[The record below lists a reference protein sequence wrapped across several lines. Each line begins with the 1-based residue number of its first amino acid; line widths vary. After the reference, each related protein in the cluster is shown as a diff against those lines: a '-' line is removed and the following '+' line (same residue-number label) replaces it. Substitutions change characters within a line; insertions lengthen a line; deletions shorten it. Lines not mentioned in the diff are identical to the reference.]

1 MVIKLIMSQPQSSNS
16 TDQKSIV
23 AQRHT
28 VKEDCLA
35 CRLIS
40 GGGLIGIS
48 VYTYSQARKHPKA
61 FNKIG
66 LMMVTAAVAGI
77 GVARL
82 LDVYPFGDNNNKT

>member
-61 FNKIG
+61 CICIFRRNKNQ
-66 LMMVTAAVAGI
+66 LNRST
-77 GVARL
+77 
-82 LDVYPFGDNNNKT
+82 

>member
-1 MVIKLIMSQPQSSNS
+1 MPLPTAPVTEN
-16 TDQKSIV
+16 KSIV

-48 VYTYSQARKHPKA
+48 LYTYSQARKHQS
-61 FNKIG
+61 FNKYS
-66 LMMVTAAVAGI
+66 LVAVTAAVAAI
-77 GVARL
+77 GFARL
-82 LDVYPFGDNNNKT
+82 LDINPFGQNSQET